1 MRKTICASPIR
12 IHQDCF
18 DGEAVK
24 CVAVG
29 KDHTLCLTEK
39 GIVCAWGSADHG
51 QLGTWLGRGIEQQW
65 VKHPCRVSS
74 FFEIHLTDGPDGVHF
89 QKHMCNHIRVTEIA
103 AGDDHSACLTSEG
116 RLTLKGLGCRLE
128 HSIEHAAN
136 TRRDRIC
143 NMEHASGMVLRCSR
157 SVLS

>member
-1 MRKTICASPIR
+1 MRKSICASPIR
-12 IHQDCF
+12 IDQDGF
-18 DGEAVK
+18 DGDAVK

-39 GIVCAWGSADHG
+39 GIVFAWGSADHG

-74 FFEIHLTDGPDGVHF
+74 FFEIHLTDGPDVVLF
-89 QKHMCNHIRVTEIA
+89 QKYKHDQVRVTQIA
-103 AGDDHSACLTSEG
+103 AGVDHSVCLTSEG

-128 HSIEHAAN
+128 HSIEHAAK
-136 TRRDRIC
+136 TRADRTC
-143 NMEHASGMVLRCSR
+143 NMEHALGMVLRCSR
-157 SVLS
+157 SVLA